1 MEDNDIDIRALIK
14 KYELMRYEGKS
25 IYFDPDDFAVLA
37 DYYNDFG
44 DISEAEYIV
53 ELGLGMHPGSTDL
66 MVVKAKILVA
76 SAKYQ
81 DAYDYL
87 AIIGEDESSVN
98 YLQIKIECL
107 LNLDKVD
114 EADTLVEKVLAE
126 DDLDEIDLY
135 TFLSEVGYLYN
146 DVDNYE
152 KAIELQEA
160 ALKIDNSDL
169 EMLVDLSYGYEM
181 TTNFEKAI
189 EINNIILDIN
199 PYSFEGWVNL
209 GKLYSMQQEY
219 DKAIDAFDFALT
231 IDEDEVSVL
240 KMKALTLY
248 LNDNVEE
255 AVRMFREC
263 LKNSPD
269 DETLYDSL
277 LEGYE
282 VMEQYAEMLELI
294 AQKEERFGSEGVI
307 LQRAHVYLT
316 QERYEEA
323 EELFEMIPEDDKN
336 NYDYYILEGELA
348 IYNEDYETA
357 EIAYTLAMIDSPDDE
372 LVIDK
377 LANINMEQEKYEK
390 AAEYLDELLVLNP
403 EFPAAKA
410 RLAFLRF
417 EIGAKE
423 PFDEIM
429 SQFTDNELRALL
441 SLLSSQNI
449 DYSKYDRE
457 QLLTRLN
464 EAREN
469 RVLFKNI
476 KY

>member
-1 MEDNDIDIRALIK
+1 MEGNDIDINELIK
-14 KYELMRYEGKS
+14 RYELMRYEGKS
-25 IYFDPDDFAVLA
+25 VYFDPDDFAILA

-44 DISEAEYIV
+44 DISEAEYIIDIA
-53 ELGLGMHPGSTDL
+53 LGMHPGSTLL

-87 AIIGEDESSVN
+87 SVIGDNENSVD
-98 YLQIKIECL
+98 YLQVKIECL
-107 LNLDKVD
+107 LNLEKTEEANELVDKVLLTG
-114 EADTLVEKVLAE
+114 E
-126 DDLDEIDLY
+126 LDEEDLY
-135 TFLSEVGYLYN
+135 TFFSEVGYLYN
-146 DVDNYE
+146 DVDIYD
-152 KAIELQEA
+152 KAVSLQEE
-160 ALKIDNSDL
+160 ALKIDSTDVDL
-169 EMLVDLSYGYEM
+169 LVDLSYGYEM
-181 TTNFEKAI
+181 LSNFKRAI
-189 EINNIILDIN
+189 EINNLILDIN

-209 GKLYSMQQEY
+209 GKLHSMLQEY

-231 IDEDEVSVL
+231 INEDEVSVL
-240 KMKALTLY
+240 KMKALSLY

-255 AVRMFREC
+255 AVRIFKEC

-269 DETLYDSL
+269 DESLYDSL

-282 VMEQYAEMLELI
+282 VMELYAEMLEVI
-294 AQKEERFGSEGVI
+294 AQKEAKFGSEGVL

-323 EELFEMIPEDDKN
+323 EEVFKKIPEADKDN
-336 NYDYYILEGELA
+336 FDYFVLEGELA
-348 IYNEDYETA
+348 LYKEDFATA
-357 EIAYTLAMIDSPDDE
+357 EMAYMLALIEYPNDE
-372 LVIDK
+372 IVIDK
-377 LANINMEQEKYEK
+377 LADINIHQNKYEES
-390 AAEYLDELLVLNP
+390 AELLELLLRLNP
-403 EFPAAKA
+403 DFPTAKA
-410 RLAFLRF
+410 RLAYLRF

-429 SQFTDNELRALL
+429 SQFTDIELMALL
-441 SLLSSQNI
+441 SLLSTQEI
-449 DYSKYDRE
+449 DYTQYDRE

>member
-1 MEDNDIDIRALIK
+1 MEGNDIDINELIK
-14 KYELMRYEGKS
+14 RYELMRYEGKS
-25 IYFDPDDFAVLA
+25 VYFDPDDFAILA

-44 DISEAEYIV
+44 DISEAEYIIDIA
-53 ELGLGMHPGSTDL
+53 LGMHPGSTLL

-87 AIIGEDESSVN
+87 SVIGDNENSVD
-98 YLQIKIECL
+98 YLQVKIECL
-107 LNLDKVD
+107 LNLEKTEEANELVDKVLLTG
-114 EADTLVEKVLAE
+114 E
-126 DDLDEIDLY
+126 LDEEDLY
-135 TFLSEVGYLYN
+135 TFFSEVGYLYN
-146 DVDNYE
+146 DVDIYD
-152 KAIELQEA
+152 KAVSLQEE
-160 ALKIDNSDL
+160 ALKIDSTDVDL
-169 EMLVDLSYGYEM
+169 LVDLSYGYEM
-181 TTNFEKAI
+181 LSNFKRAI
-189 EINNIILDIN
+189 EINNLILDIN

-209 GKLYSMQQEY
+209 GKLHSMLQEY

-231 IDEDEVSVL
+231 INEDEVSVL
-240 KMKALTLY
+240 KMKALSLY

-255 AVRMFREC
+255 AVRIFKEC

-269 DETLYDSL
+269 DESLYDSL

-282 VMEQYAEMLELI
+282 VMELYAEMLEVI
-294 AQKEERFGSEGVI
+294 AQKEAKFGSKGVL

-323 EELFEMIPEDDKN
+323 EEVFKEIPEADKDN
-336 NYDYYILEGELA
+336 FDYYVLEGELA
-348 IYNEDYETA
+348 IYNGDFETA
-357 EIAYTLAMIDSPDDE
+357 EMAYMLALMDSPDDE
-372 LVIDK
+372 IIIDK
-377 LANINMEQEKYEK
+377 LANISMEQNKYEK
-390 AAEYLDELLVLNP
+390 SAEYLEQLLLINP
-403 EFPAAKA
+403 TFPTAKA
-410 RLAFLRF
+410 RLAYLRF
-417 EIGAKE
+417 EIGTKE

-429 SQFTDNELRALL
+429 SQFTDIELMALL
-441 SLLSSQNI
+441 SLLSTQDI
-449 DYSKYDRE
+449 DYTQYDRE

>member
-1 MEDNDIDIRALIK
+1 MEGNDIDINELIK
-14 KYELMRYEGKS
+14 RYELMRYEGKS
-25 IYFDPDDFAVLA
+25 VYFDPDDFAVLA

-44 DISEAEYIV
+44 DISEAEYIIDIA
-53 ELGLGMHPGSTDL
+53 LGMHPGSTLL

-87 AIIGEDESSVN
+87 SVIGENENSVD
-98 YLQIKIECL
+98 YLQVKIECL
-107 LNLDKVD
+107 LNLDKTEEANLLVD
-114 EADTLVEKVLAE
+114 RILATGE
-126 DDLDEIDLY
+126 LDKEDLY
-135 TFLSEVGYLYN
+135 TFFSEVGYLYN
-146 DVDNYE
+146 DVDIYD
-152 KAIELQEA
+152 KAVSLQEE
-160 ALKIDNSDL
+160 ALKIDSTDVDL
-169 EMLVDLSYGYEM
+169 LVDLSYGYEM
-181 TTNFEKAI
+181 LSNFKRAI
-189 EINNIILDIN
+189 EINNLILDIN

-209 GKLYSMQQEY
+209 GKLHSMLQEY

-231 IDEDEVSVL
+231 INEDEVSVL
-240 KMKALTLY
+240 KMKALSLY

-255 AVRMFREC
+255 AVRIFREC

-269 DETLYDSL
+269 DESLYDSL

-282 VMEQYAEMLELI
+282 VMELYAEMLEVI
-294 AQKEERFGSEGVI
+294 AQKEAKFGSEGVL

-323 EELFEMIPEDDKN
+323 EDVFKEIPEADKN
-336 NYDYYILEGELA
+336 NFDYYVLEGELA
-348 IYNEDYETA
+348 IYNGNFETA
-357 EIAYTLAMIDSPDDE
+357 EMAYMLALMDSPDDE
-372 LVIDK
+372 IILDK
-377 LANINMEQEKYEK
+377 LANISMEQDQYEK
-390 AAEYLDELLVLNP
+390 SAEYLEQLLLINP
-403 EFPAAKA
+403 IFPTAKA
-410 RLAFLRF
+410 RLAYLRF

-429 SQFTDNELRALL
+429 SQFTDIELMALL
-441 SLLSSQNI
+441 SLLSTQEI
-449 DYSKYDRE
+449 DYTQYDRE

>member
-14 KYELMRYEGKS
+14 KYELMRYDGKS
-25 IYFDPDDFAVLA
+25 IYFDPDDFAILA

-44 DISEAEYIV
+44 DISEAKYIV
-53 ELGLGMHPGSTDL
+53 ELGLGMHPGSTQL
-66 MVVKAKILVA
+66 MVVKAKVLIA
-76 SAKYQ
+76 SEEYQ

-87 AIIGEDESSVN
+87 AIIGDDESSVD
-98 YLQIKIECL
+98 YLQVKIECL

-114 EADTLVEKVLAE
+114 EADALVEKVLTA
-126 DDLDEIDLY
+126 DDLDELELY
-135 TFLSEVGYLYN
+135 TFLSETGYLYN
-146 DVDNYE
+146 DVDIYD
-152 KAIELQEA
+152 KAIKLQEA
-160 ALKIDNSDL
+160 ALKIDNSDVEL
-169 EMLVDLSYGYEM
+169 LVDLSYGYEM
-181 TTNFEKAI
+181 MTNFTKAI
-189 EINNIILDIN
+189 EINNLILDIN
-199 PYSFEGWVNL
+199 PYSFEAWVNL
-209 GKLYSMQQEY
+209 GKLHSMLQEY

-231 IDEDEVSVL
+231 IEEDELSVL

-255 AVRMFREC
+255 AVSIFREC
-263 LKNSPD
+263 LKNAPD
-269 DETLYDSL
+269 DESLYNSL

-294 AQKEERFGSEGVI
+294 AQKEERFGSEGI
-307 LQRAHVYLT
+307 TLQRAHVFLT
-316 QERYEEA
+316 QERYKEA
-323 EELFEMIPEDDKN
+323 EELFKKIPDADKN
-336 NYDYYILEGELA
+336 SYDYYILEGELA
-348 IYNEDYETA
+348 IYNEDYESA
-357 EIAYTLAMIDSPDDE
+357 EIAYTLALLDSPDDE

-377 LANINMEQEKYEK
+377 LANLNIEQEKYEN
-390 AAEYLDELLVLNP
+390 AAVFLNQLLVLNP
-403 EFPAAKA
+403 EFPTAKA

-441 SLLSSQNI
+441 SLLSSQDI
-449 DYSKYDRE
+449 DYSEYDRK

>member
-1 MEDNDIDIRALIK
+1 MEDNDIDIRGLIK

-44 DISEAEYIV
+44 DISEAKYIV
-53 ELGLGMHPGSTDL
+53 EFGLGMHPGSTQL

-76 SAKYQ
+76 SEKYQ

-87 AIIGEDESSVN
+87 AIIGEDESSVD
-98 YLQIKIECL
+98 YLQVKIECL

-114 EADTLVEKVLAE
+114 EADALVEKVLTA
-126 DDLDEIDLY
+126 DDLDELELY
-135 TFLSEVGYLYN
+135 TFLSETGYLYN
-146 DVDNYE
+146 DVDIYD
-152 KAIELQEA
+152 KAIKLQEA
-160 ALKIDNSDL
+160 ALKIDNSDVEL
-169 EMLVDLSYGYEM
+169 LVDLSYGYEM
-181 TTNFEKAI
+181 MTNFTKAI
-189 EINNIILDIN
+189 EINNLILDIN
-199 PYSFEGWVNL
+199 PYSFEAWVNL
-209 GKLYSMQQEY
+209 GKLHSMLQEY

-231 IDEDEVSVL
+231 IEEDEVSVL
-240 KMKALTLY
+240 KMKALSLY

-255 AVRMFREC
+255 AVRIFREC

-269 DETLYDSL
+269 DESLYNSL

-282 VMEQYAEMLELI
+282 VMEQYTEMLELI
-294 AQKEERFGSEGVI
+294 DQKEERFGSEGVT
-307 LQRAHVYLT
+307 LQRAHVFLT

-323 EELFEMIPEDDKN
+323 EELFKQIPEADKN
-336 NYDYYILEGELA
+336 SYDYYVLEGELA
-348 IYNEDYETA
+348 IYNKDYETA
-357 EIAYTLAMIDSPDDE
+357 EIAYMLAMIESPDDE
-372 LVIDK
+372 IVIDK
-377 LANINMEQEKYEK
+377 LANINMEQDKYEK
-390 AAEYLDELLVLNP
+390 AAEFLEQLLALNP
-403 EFPAAKA
+403 DFPTAKA

-429 SQFTDNELRALL
+429 NQFSDNELRALL
-441 SLLSSQNI
+441 SLLSSQDI
-449 DYSKYDRE
+449 DYTEYDRK